1 MFNFDDAEIDV
12 TKEEILSKV
21 SQLDIFKKY
30 CKNFEELDK
39 SFKSEFYYDTN
50 PSCRIYINQ
59 NNSPCYK
66 DFGTGEFYDCFSY
79 VQKKFSVNFHES
91 LRIIATDFNINQLK
105 ISFNP
110 QFRSLLM
117 LNDPIDVKPYP
128 KAKSKIEIYPQ
139 NYSLTDYN
147 YWSQY
152 KIPFQLLEDYD
163 VFACKYVYLY
173 KADKTTIFEYKKSNP
188 IYGYRFTNDGKYS
201 YKIYFPLAEKKYK
214 WLFSGG
220 SANDIEGY
228 DQLDFHGDTLI
239 LTKSLKDCM
248 CYRLF
253 GINAI
258 SLQGEANKV
267 PEGLFD
273 KLLKRYNTII
283 VNYDNDEQGIKSAK
297 ALCQKYNL
305 ESFVFDKAKDLSDLI
320 KEHGIDEAINQLEE
334 KLKTKIIIN
343 KKYE

>member
-1 MFNFDDAEIDV
+1 MIFSFDDAEFDI

-21 SQLDIFKKY
+21 SQLDIFKRY

-59 NNSPCYK
+59 NNIPYYK
-66 DFGTGEFYDCFSY
+66 DFGSGEFHDCFSY
-79 VQKKFSVNFHES
+79 IQKKFSVNFHES
-91 LRIIATDFNINQLK
+91 LRIIAADFNIKQIKTK
-105 ISFNP
+105 I
-110 QFRSLLM
+110 
-117 LNDPIDVKPYP
+117 DPDLIVPYDTINIKPSP
-128 KAKSKIEIYPQ
+128 KAKSRIEIYPQ
-139 NYSLTDYN
+139 NYRLTDYE
-147 YWSQY
+147 YWNQY

-163 VFACKYVYLY
+163 VFACKYVYLH
-173 KADKTTIFEYKKSNP
+173 KGDKTTIFEYKKSNP

-228 DQLDFHGDTLI
+228 DQLDLHGDTI
-239 LTKSLKDCM
+239 VLTKSLKDCM

-267 PEGLFD
+267 PEGLFE
-273 KLLKRYNTII
+273 KLLKKYDTII
-283 VNYDNDEQGIKSAK
+283 INYDNDEQGIKSAK
-297 ALCQKYNL
+297 AICQRYNL

-320 KEHGIDEAINQLEE
+320 KDFGMKEAKIQLAE